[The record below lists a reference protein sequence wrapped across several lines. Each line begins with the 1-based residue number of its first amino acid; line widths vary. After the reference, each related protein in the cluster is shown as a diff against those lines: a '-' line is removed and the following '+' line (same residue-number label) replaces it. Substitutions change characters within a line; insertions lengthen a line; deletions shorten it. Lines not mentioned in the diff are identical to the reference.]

1 MKRTRFLILI
11 SVVAIQS
18 IFHVTLAQFT
28 INDKAVVYNATDSI
42 FMCAISDSLFAT
54 DYPAK
59 IHPDTIFRMDQ
70 YFDTIGITYDTL
82 GIMCDTIDI
91 TYDTLGVTIDT
102 IVAYDTLDI
111 RITIDTILVDS
122 APMDSIPMD
131 SIPMDTII
139 TMDTIV
145 VLDTIIMLDTIT
157 LLDTILSLD
166 TIFMV
171 DTVIALDTIS
181 WTDTLVWHSMRL
193 NDTILHVNDSIVFED
208 VRGNKAYHLTA
219 YLNNGDSLCYAI
231 TFTNLPIV
239 VLEGEFG
246 YDYVEGVVDMYH
258 PDSVGSM
265 RGMSAKI
272 KWRGGSTNVSGKH
285 KLNYTMKF
293 INEKGKKQKRQ
304 FFGLRTSNYWI
315 LNAGQVD
322 LSRCRNVVCHEL
334 WQDMATK
341 PY

>member
-70 YFDTIGITYDTL
+70 YFDTI
-82 GIMCDTIDI
+82 
-91 TYDTLGVTIDT
+91 
-102 IVAYDTLDI
+102 
-111 RITIDTILVDS
+111 
-122 APMDSIPMD
+122 
-131 SIPMDTII
+131 I

-145 VLDTIIMLDTIT
+145 VLDTIT
-157 LLDTILSLD
+157 LLDTVVWLD
-166 TIFMV
+166 TVYMV

-181 WTDTLVWHSMRL
+181 LTDTLVWHSMRL
-193 NDTILHVNDSIVFED
+193 NDTILQVNDSIVFED

-219 YLNNGDSLCYAI
+219 YFNNGDSMCYAI

-246 YDYVEGVVDMYH
+246 YDYVEG
-258 PDSVGSM
+258 
-265 RGMSAKI
+265 
-272 KWRGGSTNVSGKH
+272 GGRYVS
-285 KLNYTMKF
+285 
-293 INEKGKKQKRQ
+293 
-304 FFGLRTSNYWI
+304 
-315 LNAGQVD
+315 
-322 LSRCRNVVCHEL
+322 SR
-334 WQDMATK
+334 
-341 PY
+341 